1 MGGDKMHPLFTPIYN
16 TAISALAGGIVA
28 WLMAKIKGMK
38 QSKENEDTE
47 LKNDLNMVKQGMQ
60 IMLRGQ
66 LYKWHDELRDKSN
79 ITVEEFREVDEIHTV
94 YKSLGGNHTGDQLYA
109 ELKEKGKVLKR

>member
-1 MGGDKMHPLFTPIYN
+1 MIQAMNPLFTPIYN
-16 TAISALAGGIVA
+16 TIVSAIAGGAIA
-28 WLMAKIKGMK
+28 WLIAKIKSMK
-38 QSKENEDTE
+38 QRKVDEDAE
-47 LKNDLNMVKQGMQ
+47 LKNDMAVMKQGMQ

-66 LYKWHDELRDKSN
+66 LYKWHDNLRDKPN

-109 ELKEKGKVLKR
+109 ELKQKGKVMKR